1 MDKFAPMFLT
11 LIETSSNQS
20 FIFST
25 NKLRENIGASELTYR
40 AGTQWV
46 LSAIA
51 LEVPG
56 MARSGLWT
64 ADGTQLRRN
73 LLDSSRNPAI
83 EEPSSTGLEIIVAA
97 SGKAMFLSHSREV
110 AQKII
115 RRVTK
120 KALEEA
126 PGLNICG
133 YIHPFDWDNECL
145 GDAVQTIH
153 KQFEAYRNQQST
165 PSQRVEG
172 ATARV
177 KAEAEV
183 AERETRR
190 RLAAS
195 FPSH

>member
-1 MDKFAPMFLT
+1 MFLT

-40 AGTQWV
+40 AGTAWV
-46 LSAIA
+46 LDAIA

-64 ADGTQLRRN
+64 PDGTQLRRN
-73 LLDSSRNPAI
+73 LMDSSRNPAI

-97 SGKAMFLSHSREV
+97 SGKAMFLSHGRDV

-120 KALEEA
+120 QALENA
-126 PGLNICG
+126 PGLSICG
-133 YIHPFDWDNECL
+133 YIHPFDWDTECL

-153 KQFEAYRNQQST
+153 KQLEAYRNQQ
-165 PSQRVEG
+165 RG
-172 ATARV
+172 KNIFDFARIL
-177 KAEAEV
+177 
-183 AERETRR
+183 RWHYSR
-190 RLAAS
+190 S
-195 FPSH
+195 G